1 MVGNKAKT
9 SVVLIVLTI
18 IFAMGL
24 PAGAGE
30 VVWRGKVQTDYL
42 AFWLEGSPFSEQG
55 FGQLNLLMS
64 ASVTDGISAEV
75 EADIHQL
82 ANNGS
87 TSLVELSRIYLKVN
101 RPHYTLVVGRQAL
114 SWGAGTF
121 YNPADPFAGLTDPL
135 AGKLGRAPGFSGI
148 KLDFV
153 AGQLPL
159 SVFHLVDGKGLTG
172 VKYATKSNDVDF
184 IGAITAESDGD
195 NLQTLLQ
202 ISKGEETGWF
212 AQAML
217 SHLET
222 AEPSLRWAVGAD
234 YRPNEILALSG
245 ELANTGANLGLP
257 GLGIYQAVAE
267 DAVSV
272 ALSVQYHREKNS
284 RYALALVNVPREE
297 SLLLIPSYT
306 AQPAEGLELRVYGL
320 KEFAATEATAFG
332 AGLSYKF

>member
-1 MVGNKAKT
+1 MVGNKAKP
-9 SVVLIVLTI
+9 SVVLVILTI
-18 IFAMGL
+18 LFALAL
-24 PAGAGE
+24 PSEAGE
-30 VVWRGKVQTDYL
+30 IAWRGKVQTDYL
-42 AFWLEGSPFSEQG
+42 GFRLAGAPFTEQVL
-55 FGQLNLLMS
+55 GQLKLQLL
-64 ASVTDGISAEV
+64 APVTAGVAAEV
-75 EADIHQL
+75 TADLHQL
-82 ANNGS
+82 AGNGNS
-87 TSLVELSRIYLKVN
+87 TLVELSRLYLQVN
-101 RPHYTLVVGRQAL
+101 RPEYTLVFGRQPL
-114 SWGAGTF
+114 SWGRGVF
-121 YNPADPFAGLTDPL
+121 FNPADPFAGLADPL
-135 AGKLGRAPGFSGI
+135 SGELGEAPGFSGI
-148 KLDFV
+148 KLDFAV
-153 AGQLPL
+153 GRRPV

-172 VKYATKSNDVDF
+172 LKYTATSGETDVV
-184 IGAITAESDGD
+184 GALMAESDGT
-195 NLQTLLQ
+195 NLQTSLQ

>member
-1 MVGNKAKT
+1 
-9 SVVLIVLTI
+9 I

-42 AFWLEGSPFSEQG
+42 AFWLEGSPCSEQG

-159 SVFHLVDGKGLTG
+159 SVFHLVDG
-172 VKYATKSNDVDF
+172 
-184 IGAITAESDGD
+184 
-195 NLQTLLQ
+195 
-202 ISKGEETGWF
+202 
-212 AQAML
+212 
-217 SHLET
+217 
-222 AEPSLRWAVGAD
+222 
-234 YRPNEILALSG
+234 
-245 ELANTGANLGLP
+245 
-257 GLGIYQAVAE
+257 
-267 DAVSV
+267 
-272 ALSVQYHREKNS
+272 
-284 RYALALVNVPREE
+284 
-297 SLLLIPSYT
+297 
-306 AQPAEGLELRVYGL
+306 
-320 KEFAATEATAFG
+320 
-332 AGLSYKF
+332 